1 MLFLFLLAENSI
13 QGKIRFRPCLLSEL
27 YHFLPY
33 TDSRRFS
40 MNEKNIFR
48 KKAVRPLE
56 VFELILLMLSAI
68 ALSNL
73 INRFIPSL
81 SVPIIQIALGVAL
94 TFLPMHVEVELNP
107 ELFLLLFIAPLLFN
121 DGRMT
126 DRRSFWSLRKP
137 ILLLALGLVFVTVG
151 SLGYMLNALI
161 PAIPLAA
168 AFALAAAL
176 APTDAIAVG
185 ALEDRVTV
193 PHRTMK
199 ILEGESLINDAS
211 GLVSFQ
217 FAVAAMVTGTFS
229 LGSASLA
236 FVGISIGGI
245 VLGLILTFAKQIFVL
260 WLRRLGMENVTLHM
274 LIEVLTPFIVFLA
287 AEKLGVNGIL
297 AAVSAGVAHSLGYRK
312 LNPEVAKLNI
322 VSKSTWSVI
331 IFVLNGLVFLL
342 LGTQLPEIVKTVWE
356 SPDTNNVQIILYTL
370 LLTVLLLAIRYVWV
384 LITGVWKPKEQASD
398 FEHEDEHA
406 AIKHPESGQTPGKF
420 KSALIFSLAGV
431 RGTITLASTLSL
443 PFILDDGSAFPQR
456 DLIIFL
462 AAGVILWTLLA
473 ANYLL
478 PLLIDGEEQNENED
492 VQAEMDILRNVVVSL
507 NDQANAENA
516 SAMKLVAHSYN
527 QRILKLKQTELL
539 EESQRKLMIR
549 TIEWQKEYASREA
562 REQRVNPFMAY
573 RFVRRLNRLLY
584 RITHD
589 RRYLSEL
596 RRLPRGT
603 AKQLRQYVDPSGTS
617 LRDRKRSEENFK
629 RGVSDYVI
637 EQLNALLVSGEP
649 GFEAEEIHVVL
660 LRYEQFK
667 RRRDKNPEVP
677 SLRRT
682 SEEEMD
688 ELARIGVQLERDEI
702 QRMFEA
708 GRLSRAGMKNM
719 KNNLLLM
726 EHDLRDLA
734 L

>member
-1 MLFLFLLAENSI
+1 
-13 QGKIRFRPCLLSEL
+13 
-27 YHFLPY
+27 
-33 TDSRRFS
+33 
-40 MNEKNIFR
+40 
-48 KKAVRPLE
+48 LE

-81 SVPIIQIALGVAL
+81 SIPIIQIALGVGL
-94 TFLPMHVEVELNP
+94 TFLPAHVEVELNP

-126 DRRSFWSLRKP
+126 DRKSFWRLRRP

-168 AFALAAAL
+168 TFALAAAL

-185 ALEDRVTV
+185 ALEDKVTV

-229 LGSASLA
+229 LWSAGLA

-245 VLGLILTFAKQIFVL
+245 ALGLVLTVIKQMFVM

-274 LIEVLTPFIVFLA
+274 LIEVLTPFIIFLA

-312 LNPEVAKLNI
+312 LNPELAKLNI

-331 IFVLNGLVFLL
+331 VFVLNGLVFLL
-342 LGTQLPEIVKTVWE
+342 LGTQLPEIVQTVWE
-356 SPDTNNVQIILYTL
+356 SPDTNNIQVILYTL
-370 LLTVLLLAIRYVWV
+370 LLTVLLLGIRYVWV
-384 LITGVWKPKEQASD
+384 LITGVWKPKEPSD
-398 FEHEDEHA
+398 ESGHDDEH
-406 AIKHPESGQTPGKF
+406 GQGEREHGEHAQSVRSPGKF

-443 PFILDDGSAFPQR
+443 PFILNDGSAFPQR

-462 AAGVILWTLLA
+462 AAGVIIWTLLA

-478 PLLIDGEEQNENED
+478 PLLIDGEEQSEHED
-492 VQAEMDILRNVVVSL
+492 VQAEMDILRNVVIAL
-507 NDQANAENA
+507 NDQASAENA
-516 SAMKLVAHSYN
+516 AAMKLVAHSYN

-549 TIEWQKEYASREA
+549 TVEWQKEYAAREA

-589 RRYLSEL
+589 RQYLSEL

-603 AKQLRQYVDPSGTS
+603 VKQFRQYVDPSGQR
-617 LRDRKRSEENFK
+617 LRDRKRAEETFK

-637 EQLNALLVSGEP
+637 KQLNALLVSGEP
-649 GFEAEEIHVVL
+649 GIEAEDIHVVL

-667 RRRDKNPEVP
+667 RRRDKNPDTP
-677 SLRRT
+677 SLRQT

-688 ELARIGVQLERDEI
+688 ELARIGIQLERDEI

>member
-1 MLFLFLLAENSI
+1 ME
-13 QGKIRFRPCLLSEL
+13 
-27 YHFLPY
+27 
-33 TDSRRFS
+33 T
-40 MNEKNIFR
+40 
-48 KKAVRPLE
+48 
-56 VFELILLMLSAI
+56 FELILLMLSAI
-68 ALSNL
+68 AVSNL

-81 SVPIIQIALGVAL
+81 SIPIIQIALGVGL
-94 TFLPMHVEVELNP
+94 TFLPIHAEIELNP

-126 DRRSFWSLRKP
+126 DRKSFWQLRKP

-151 SLGYMLNALI
+151 SLGYMLNLLI

-185 ALEDRVTV
+185 ALEDKVTV

-217 FAVAAMVTGTFS
+217 FAVAAMVTGSFS
-229 LGSASLA
+229 LGSASVA

-245 VLGLILTFAKQIFVL
+245 ALGLVLTFVKQLFVL

-274 LIEVLTPFIVFLA
+274 LIEVLTPFLVFLA

-312 LNPEVAKLNI
+312 LNPELAKLNI

-342 LGTQLPEIVKTVWE
+342 LGTQLPEIVQTVWE
-356 SPDTNNVQIILYTL
+356 SPDTNNIQVILYTL
-370 LLTVLLLAIRYVWV
+370 LLTVLLLGIRYVWV
-384 LITGVWKPKEQASD
+384 LITGVWKAKSD
-398 FEHEDEHA
+398 GSEGDHA
-406 AIKHPESGQTPGKF
+406 PHNAELVTGSAQHTPGKF

-443 PFILDDGSAFPQR
+443 PFFLDDGRVFPQR

-478 PLLIDGEEQNENED
+478 PLLIDDEVSSENED
-492 VQAEMDILRNVVVSL
+492 TQAELEILRNVVVLL
-507 NDQANAENA
+507 NEQTTAENA
-516 SAMKLVAHSYN
+516 SAVKLVTHQYN
-527 QRILKLKQTELL
+527 QRIVKLKQAELM
-539 EESQRKLMIR
+539 EQSQRKLMIR
-549 TIEWQKEYASREA
+549 TIEWQKEYTAREV
-562 REQRVNPFMAY
+562 REQRINPFMAY

-584 RITHD
+584 RVTHD

-603 AKQLRQYVDPSGTS
+603 VKQLRQYVDPSTH
-617 LRDRKRSEENFK
+617 RFQDRRRSEEDFK
-629 RGVSDYVI
+629 RGIHAYVI
-637 EQLNALLVSGEP
+637 ERLNELLTSGEP
-649 GFEAEEIHVVL
+649 GIEKEDIHTAL
-660 LRYEQFK
+660 LRNEQF
-667 RRRDKNPEVP
+667 RQRRDKSADAASIRRSSEAELDEV
-677 SLRRT
+677 
-682 SEEEMD
+682 
-688 ELARIGVQLERDEI
+688 ARVGIQLERDEI
-702 QRMFEA
+702 QRLFEA
-708 GRLSRAGMKNM
+708 GRLSRTGMKNM
-719 KNNLLLM
+719 KNNLLVM

-734 L
+734 

>member
-1 MLFLFLLAENSI
+1 M
-13 QGKIRFRPCLLSEL
+13 
-27 YHFLPY
+27 
-33 TDSRRFS
+33 
-40 MNEKNIFR
+40 
-48 KKAVRPLE
+48 E

-81 SVPIIQIALGVAL
+81 SVPIIQIALGVGL
-94 TFLPMHVEVELNP
+94 TFLPAHVEVELNP

-126 DRRSFWSLRKP
+126 DRKSFWSLRKP

-229 LGSASLA
+229 LWSAGLA

-245 VLGLILTFAKQIFVL
+245 ALGLVMTFAKQIFVL

-356 SPDTNNVQIILYTL
+356 SPDTNNVQVILYTL

-384 LITGVWKPKEQASD
+384 LITGVWKPKEQAGESERGD
-398 FEHEDEHA
+398 ERAASEHA
-406 AIKHPESGQTPGKF
+406 ENGRTPGKF

-443 PFILDDGSAFPQR
+443 PFILNDGSEFPQR

-478 PLLIDGEEQNENED
+478 PLLIDGEEQSEHED
-492 VQAEMDILRNVVVSL
+492 AQAEMDILRNVVIAL

-516 SAMKLVAHSYN
+516 SAIKLVAHSYN
-527 QRILKLKQTELL
+527 QRILKLKQAELL

-549 TIEWQKEYASREA
+549 TVEWQKEYAAREA

-603 AKQLRQYVDPSGTS
+603 VKQFRQYVDPSGKR

-649 GFEAEEIHVVL
+649 GIETEDIHVVL

-667 RRRDKNPEVP
+667 RRRDKNPETP

-688 ELARIGVQLERDEI
+688 ELARIGIQLERDEI

>member
-1 MLFLFLLAENSI
+1 
-13 QGKIRFRPCLLSEL
+13 
-27 YHFLPY
+27 
-33 TDSRRFS
+33 
-40 MNEKNIFR
+40 MNEKSIFHE
-48 KKAVRPLE
+48 KAVRPLE

-81 SVPIIQIALGVAL
+81 SVPIIQIALGVGL

-193 PHRTMK
+193 PHQTMK

-229 LGSASLA
+229 LWSAGLA

-245 VLGLILTFAKQIFVL
+245 VLGLVMTFAKQIFVL

-356 SPDTNNVQIILYTL
+356 SPDTNNVQVILYTL

-384 LITGVWKPKEQASD
+384 LITGVWKPKEVPGDSELD
-398 FEHEDEHA
+398 DEHA
-406 AIKHPESGQTPGKF
+406 ANQHTESGRVPGKF

-443 PFILDDGSAFPQR
+443 PFILDDGSVFPQR

-478 PLLIDGEEQNENED
+478 PLLIEGEEQSEHED
-492 VQAEMDILRNVVVSL
+492 VQAEMDILRNVVIAL

-603 AKQLRQYVDPSGTS
+603 VKQFRQYVDPSGPS

-667 RRRDKNPEVP
+667 RRRDKNPEAP